1 MDDLADRMSEA
12 VRKMRGVDKITESN
26 VKGAMKEVKRALLDA
41 DVNLRVVNKLLKDIK
56 TRAIGSEIVPGVD
69 PGQMLVKIMHEELTN
84 IMGKGQA
91 FLAKREEGKGP
102 TIILLAGLQGAG
114 KTTAASK
121 LALYLQKE
129 KRSVMMIACDVY
141 RPAAIDQ
148 LEKLGSM
155 IDVDV
160 FTLGNEV
167 DPREI
172 AKKGIESARE
182 KGIDTVIVDTAGRQ
196 VIDGKLMKELK
207 DLKSI
212 SQADE
217 TLLVVDAMT
226 GQEAAAVT
234 RAFNNEV
241 ELTGAI
247 LTKMD
252 GDTRGGAALSVQQ
265 VSGCP
270 IKFVGVGEKIEKLEP
285 FYPERMASRILG
297 MGDVLSFVEKAQE
310 QFDAKEAEKMTK
322 KMMEAKF
329 DFNDFLKQTKMM
341 SNMGSLGGMLKMM
354 PGIGSGISESK
365 LAEAEKKLKVADS
378 LIKSMTL
385 KERANPELLFK
396 DVTSKKRLTRIANG
410 SGRSELQAKN
420 LISDFQKMRTMMA
433 RMSKQMVGGDM
444 NNPDPQAMMKGAAGN
459 RASRRRAAK
468 KKTLRGGPKRGFG

>member
-1 MDDLADRMSEA
+1 
-12 VRKMRGVDKITESN
+12 
-26 VKGAMKEVKRALLDA
+26 
-41 DVNLRVVNKLLKDIK
+41 
-56 TRAIGSEIVPGVD
+56 
-69 PGQMLVKIMHEELTN
+69 
-84 IMGKGQA
+84 
-91 FLAKREEGKGP
+91 
-102 TIILLAGLQGAG
+102 
-114 KTTAASK
+114 
-121 LALYLQKE
+121 
-129 KRSVMMIACDVY
+129 
-141 RPAAIDQ
+141 
-148 LEKLGSM
+148 
-155 IDVDV
+155 
-160 FTLGNEV
+160 
-167 DPREI
+167 
-172 AKKGIESARE
+172 
-182 KGIDTVIVDTAGRQ
+182 
-196 VIDGKLMKELK
+196 
-207 DLKSI
+207 
-212 SQADE
+212 
-217 TLLVVDAMT
+217 
-226 GQEAAAVT
+226 
-234 RAFNNEV
+234 
-241 ELTGAI
+241 
-247 LTKMD
+247 
-252 GDTRGGAALSVQQ
+252 
-265 VSGCP
+265 
-270 IKFVGVGEKIEKLEP
+270 
-285 FYPERMASRILG
+285 MASRILG